1 MRSFI
6 QNFFVR
12 PPVIFPLV
20 ACFLIFLSINEAS
33 LSLFAPELD
42 AVYKLRPVL
51 MIAMT
56 IFWIGATFFQR
67 WGALGFV
74 ILTVFSIA
82 AFFFSDSIEM
92 KNLFGNILIL
102 KIPIEDRAV
111 PIPLSA
117 IFSFIALFFYGRMN

>member
-1 MRSFI
+1 MKSFI
-6 QNFFVR
+6 QNFFVK

-20 ACFLIFLSINEAS
+20 ACFLVFLSINEAS
-33 LSLFAPELD
+33 LSLFAND
-42 AVYKLRPVL
+42 VDTIYKLRPIL

-74 ILTVFSIA
+74 LLTVFSVA
-82 AFFFSDSIEM
+82 AYFFSDSLEM
-92 KNLFGNILIL
+92 KNLFGNILML
-102 KIPIEDRAV
+102 KIPLEDRSI

-117 IFSFIALFFYGRMN
+117 IFSFVALFFYGRMN

>member
-1 MRSFI
+1 MKSFI
-6 QNFFVR
+6 QNFFVK

-20 ACFLIFLSINEAS
+20 ACFLVFLSINEAS
-33 LSLFAPELD
+33 LSLFSSEID
-42 AVYKLRPVL
+42 TIFKLRPVL

-82 AFFFSDSIEM
+82 AFFFSDSLEM
-92 KNLFGNILIL
+92 KNLFGNILML
-102 KIPIEDRAV
+102 KIPIEGQSI

-117 IFSFIALFFYGRMN
+117 IFSFVALFFYGRMN

>member
-1 MRSFI
+1 MKSFI
-6 QNFFVR
+6 QNFFVK

-20 ACFLIFLSINEAS
+20 ACFLVFLSLNEAS
-33 LSLFAPELD
+33 LSLFSSD
-42 AVYKLRPVL
+42 IDTMYKLRPIL

-74 ILTVFSIA
+74 ILTVFSVA
-82 AFFFSDSIEM
+82 AYFFSDSMEM
-92 KNLFGNILIL
+92 KSLFGNILML
-102 KIPIEDRAV
+102 KIPIKNGAI